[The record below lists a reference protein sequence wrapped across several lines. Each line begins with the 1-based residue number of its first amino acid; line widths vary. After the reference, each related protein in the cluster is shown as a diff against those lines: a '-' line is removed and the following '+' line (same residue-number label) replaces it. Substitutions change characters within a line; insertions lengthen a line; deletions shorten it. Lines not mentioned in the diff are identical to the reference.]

1 MSFDF
6 KNASP
11 EELKAKYKELAKKIG
26 DDQFFTKKELNY
38 LPEILKEGEQVLGFV
53 TGLMGGNTWLVTLT
67 DNRLIFLDKGMLWG
81 LKQDIVPLS
90 KVQSVSCSTGIIF
103 GEIKIAHGSKTYKIE
118 NVIKGTV
125 KIFTNMIQEQI
136 DSINAAPAASATS
149 SAATTDPEAGE
160 DKYAKL
166 EKLFALKEK
175 GVLTEEEFE
184 KEKKKILSE

>member
-1 MSFDF
+1 
-6 KNASP
+6 
-11 EELKAKYKELAKKIG
+11 
-26 DDQFFTKKELNY
+26 
-38 LPEILKEGEQVLGFV
+38 
-53 TGLMGGNTWLVTLT
+53 
-67 DNRLIFLDKGMLWG
+67 
-81 LKQDIVPLS
+81 
-90 KVQSVSCSTGIIF
+90 
-103 GEIKIAHGSKTYKIE
+103 
-118 NVIKGTV
+118 
-125 KIFTNMIQEQI
+125 MIQEQI